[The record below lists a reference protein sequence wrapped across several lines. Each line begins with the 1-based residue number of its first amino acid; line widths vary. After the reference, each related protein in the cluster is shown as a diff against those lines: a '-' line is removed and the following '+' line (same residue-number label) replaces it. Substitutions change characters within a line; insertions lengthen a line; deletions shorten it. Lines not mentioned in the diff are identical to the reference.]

1 MAGKKSKNKSRKQK
15 QEKNRVA
22 QQEPATSRDGQQEPD
37 NSLVEQQEPV
47 PTSTEQQE
55 PDTNIVGQQEP
66 NLGTVGQQIPHT
78 GTFGQQEPDTSI
90 GGHQKPDTSIIEPQ
104 ALNTDIIGQQV
115 PDTSMGGQ
123 QIPAAGIVGQQELE
137 EGTVEQQQ
145 PDRSVVGQQE
155 PVTSTTKQPE
165 LEKGIVEQQQPGESI
180 TQQQRLDTTTAVQ
193 QKPDQNILK
202 QQEPVPITA
211 EQQEPKNIIVGQQ
224 KPLTGSSYSDER
236 DHLSS
241 DDWQGILQRTGALN
255 GWVPQKKN
263 GDIDITSAAEQ
274 LFTLKPEAMP
284 KWNTATG
291 SPREA
296 VQFQDSTE
304 ESFVKAAFDTSAIK
318 TTIQATTPVGK
329 TGVRGSFARSTG
341 DKVSHEHSGDVK
353 SFYLFHEFPL
363 AVVDLE
369 GSSLVPTQN
378 FVEFIKDSINEYAG
392 LIPPTTS
399 ADREAFSSVLN
410 SFHDRFG
417 TVFTKRVAL
426 GGRRYA
432 IQKVYRHSQAVNQS
446 SEEKSA
452 IKASLDAPLTIGS
465 LKAAGERSWGST
477 SGDGDYGNVTI
488 DVNSLVI
495 DGGDETLTE
504 DVEAWQNTLLA
515 SKNWKVIKQNNVE
528 ALFPFLLGVLDRM
541 EPKYE
546 YIDFVRGLAIHDQDL
561 RKAHERRLTAVSEPL
576 TLRIASSYAPTKSIL
591 SSLTGKKPKWTMTLN
606 TDKPKMIDRV
616 KVKIPRYF
624 ENGKDRV
631 DDVVGFPK
639 AFPVSI
645 ELPTQWS
652 LTPKKTTKKYE
663 AECTVILKP
672 NYEWQES
679 DGGASTVTL
688 KDLSA
693 NTLVFGTSMS
703 PESATF
709 TAEYSVRSTK

>member
-22 QQEPATSRDGQQEPD
+22 QQEPAASRDGQQEPD
-37 NSLVEQQEPV
+37 NSLVEQQEPI
-47 PTSTEQQE
+47 PTSTE
-55 PDTNIVGQQEP
+55 QQEP

-78 GTFGQQEPDTSI
+78 GTFGQQELDTSNV
-90 GGHQKPDTSIIEPQ
+90 EPQ
-104 ALNTDIIGQQV
+104 APNTGIIGQQV

-123 QIPAAGIVGQQELE
+123 QIPAAGIVGQQEPGK
-137 EGTVEQQQ
+137 GTVEQQQ
-145 PDRSVVGQQE
+145 LDRRIVGQQE
-155 PVTSTTKQPE
+155 PVTSTPKQPE
-165 LEKGIVEQQQPGESI
+165 LDTGIVERQQPGQSI
-180 TQQQRLDTTTAVQ
+180 TEQQRLDTTTAVQ
-193 QKPDQNILK
+193 QKPDQSILK

-211 EQQEPKNIIVGQQ
+211 EQQEPAKAIAEQQ

-241 DDWQGILQRTGALN
+241 GDWQGILQRTGALN

-263 GDIDITSAAEQ
+263 GDIDITRAIEP

-318 TTIQATTPVGK
+318 TTIQATAPAGK
-329 TGVRGSFARSTG
+329 AGVRGSFARSTG

-432 IQKVYRHSQAVNQS
+432 VQKVYRHSHAVNQS

-504 DVEAWQNTLLA
+504 DVAAWQNSLQA

-576 TLRIASSYAPTKSIL
+576 TLRISSSYAPTKSIL

-616 KVKIPRYF
+616 KVKIPGYF

-645 ELPTQWS
+645 DLPTQWS

-663 AECTVILKP
+663 AEFTIILKP
-672 NYEWQES
+672 SYEWQES

-693 NTLVFGTSMS
+693 NTLVFGASMS

>member
-37 NSLVEQQEPV
+37 NSTVEQQEPF
-47 PTSTEQQE
+47 PTSTGQQE

-66 NLGTVGQQIPHT
+66 NLGTVGQQIPT
-78 GTFGQQEPDTSI
+78 PGIVGQQEPDTSI
-90 GGHQKPDTSIIEPQ
+90 VEPQ
-104 ALNTDIIGQQV
+104 APNTGIIGQQV

-123 QIPAAGIVGQQELE
+123 QIPAAGIVGQQE
-137 EGTVEQQQ
+137 
-145 PDRSVVGQQE
+145 
-155 PVTSTTKQPE
+155 PVTSTTRQPE

-193 QKPDQNILK
+193 QNPDQNILE
-202 QQEPVPITA
+202 QREPVPITA
-211 EQQEPKNIIVGQQ
+211 EQQEPKNLIVGQQ

-241 DDWQGILQRTGALN
+241 DNWQGILQRTGALN

-263 GDIDITSAAEQ
+263 GDIDITRATEP

-318 TTIQATTPVGK
+318 TTIQATAPVGK
-329 TGVRGSFARSTG
+329 TGVRASFARSTG

-378 FVEFIKDSINEYAG
+378 FVDFIKDSINEYAG

-446 SEEKSA
+446 SEEKNA
-452 IKASLDAPLTIGS
+452 IKASLDVPLTVGS

-495 DGGDETLTE
+495 DGGDETHTE
-504 DVEAWQNTLLA
+504 DVAAWQNSLQA
-515 SKNWKVIKQNNVE
+515 SKNWRVIKQNNVE

-546 YIDFVRGLAIHDQDL
+546 YIDFVRGLAIHDQEL

-576 TLRIASSYAPTKSIL
+576 TLRISSSYAPTKSIL

-616 KVKIPRYF
+616 KVKIPGYF

-645 ELPTQWS
+645 DLPTQWS

-663 AECTVILKP
+663 AEFTVILKP
-672 NYEWQES
+672 SYEWQES

-693 NTLVFGTSMS
+693 NTLVFGAFLS

>member
-15 QEKNRVA
+15 QEKNRAA
-22 QQEPATSRDGQQEPD
+22 QQEPATSGNGQQEPD
-37 NSLVEQQEPV
+37 SSLVEQQEPDSSLVEQQEPV
-47 PTSTEQQE
+47 PTSTEQQG

-78 GTFGQQEPDTSI
+78 GTFGQQEPDTSNV
-90 GGHQKPDTSIIEPQ
+90 EPQ
-104 ALNTDIIGQQV
+104 APNTGIIGQQV

-123 QIPAAGIVGQQELE
+123 QIPAAGIVGQQEPGK
-137 EGTVEQQQ
+137 GTVEQQQ
-145 PDRSVVGQQE
+145 LDRRTVGQQE
-155 PVTSTTKQPE
+155 PVTS
-165 LEKGIVEQQQPGESI
+165 I
-180 TQQQRLDTTTAVQ
+180 TEQQRLDTTTAVQ
-193 QKPDQNILK
+193 QKPDQSILK

-211 EQQEPKNIIVGQQ
+211 EQQEPAKAIAGQQ

-241 DDWQGILQRTGALN
+241 GDWQGILQRTGALN

-263 GDIDITSAAEQ
+263 GDIDITRAIEP

-318 TTIQATTPVGK
+318 TTIQATAPAGK

-378 FVEFIKDSINEYAG
+378 FVDFIKDSINEYAG

-495 DGGDETLTE
+495 DGGDETLAE
-504 DVEAWQNTLLA
+504 DVAAWQNSLQA
-515 SKNWKVIKQNNVE
+515 SKNWRVIKQNNVE

-576 TLRIASSYAPTKSIL
+576 TLRISSSYAPTKSIL

-616 KVKIPRYF
+616 KVKIPGYF
-624 ENGKDRV
+624 ENGKERV

-645 ELPTQWS
+645 DLPTQWS

-663 AECTVILKP
+663 AEFTVILKP
-672 NYEWQES
+672 SYEWQES

>member
-15 QEKNRVA
+15 QEKNRAA

-66 NLGTVGQQIPHT
+66 NLGAVGQQMPTT
-78 GTFGQQEPDTSI
+78 GIVGQEEPDTSI
-90 GGHQKPDTSIIEPQ
+90 VEPQ
-104 ALNTDIIGQQV
+104 APNTGIIGQQV

-123 QIPAAGIVGQQELE
+123 QIPAVGI
-137 EGTVEQQQ
+137 
-145 PDRSVVGQQE
+145 VGQQE

-165 LEKGIVEQQQPGESI
+165 LERGTVEQQQPNTGVVEQQRPDESI
-180 TQQQRLDTTTAVQ
+180 TEQQRLDTTTAVQ
-193 QKPDQNILK
+193 QKPDQNILE
-202 QQEPVPITA
+202 QREPVPITA
-211 EQQEPKNIIVGQQ
+211 EQQESAKAIAGQQ

-263 GDIDITSAAEQ
+263 GDIDITRAAEQ

-318 TTIQATTPVGK
+318 ATIQATTPTGK

-378 FVEFIKDSINEYAG
+378 FVDFIKDSINEYAG

-504 DVEAWQNTLLA
+504 DVETWQNTLLA
-515 SKNWKVIKQNNVE
+515 PKNWKVIKQNNVE

-576 TLRIASSYAPTKSIL
+576 TLRISSSYAPTKSIL

-616 KVKIPRYF
+616 KVKIPGYF

-645 ELPTQWS
+645 DLPTQWS

-663 AECTVILKP
+663 AEFTVILKP
-672 NYEWQES
+672 SYEWQES

-688 KDLSA
+688 KDISA
-693 NTLVFGTSMS
+693 NTLVFGALLS

>member
-1 MAGKKSKNKSRKQK
+1 MAGKKSKNRNRKQK
-15 QEKNRVA
+15 QEKSRGV

-37 NSLVEQQEPV
+37 NSTVEQQEPV

-55 PDTNIVGQQEP
+55 PDTNIVRQQEPDQGIIGQQESAT
-66 NLGTVGQQIPHT
+66 GTVGQQ
-78 GTFGQQEPDTSI
+78 EPDL
-90 GGHQKPDTSIIEPQ
+90 G
-104 ALNTDIIGQQV
+104 V
-115 PDTSMGGQ
+115 VGQ
-123 QIPAAGIVGQQELE
+123 QIPATGI
-137 EGTVEQQQ
+137 
-145 PDRSVVGQQE
+145 VGQQE

-165 LEKGIVEQQQPGESI
+165 LGKGTVEQQQLDSSMVERQQQGQSI
-180 TQQQRLDTTTAVQ
+180 TEQQRLATTTAVQ
-193 QKPDQNILK
+193 QQPDESILG

-211 EQQEPKNIIVGQQ
+211 EQQKPVKTIVGQQ
-224 KPLTGSSYSDER
+224 KPDTGSSYSDER

-255 GWVPQKKN
+255 GWVPQKRN
-263 GDIDITSAAEQ
+263 GDIDITRATEP
-274 LFTLKPEAMP
+274 LFTLKPETMP
-284 KWNTATG
+284 KWITSTG
-291 SPREA
+291 SGREA
-296 VQFQDSTE
+296 VQFQDFTE
-304 ESFVKAAFDTSAIK
+304 ESFIKAAFDTSAIK

-329 TGVRGSFARSTG
+329 TGVRGSFTRSTG
-341 DKVSHEHSGDVK
+341 DKVSPEHSGDVK
-353 SFYLFHEFPL
+353 SFYLFHELPL
-363 AVVDLE
+363 AVVDLAS
-369 GSSLVPTQN
+369 SSLVPTQN
-378 FVEFIKDSINEYAG
+378 FVDFIKDSINEYAG
-392 LIPPTTS
+392 LIPPPTS

-410 SFHDRFG
+410 SFHERFG

-452 IKASLDAPLTIGS
+452 IRASLDVPLTVGS
-465 LKAAGERSWGST
+465 LKAGGERSWGST

-488 DVNSLVI
+488 DVNSLVV

-541 EPKYE
+541 EPRYE
-546 YIDFVRGLAIHDQDL
+546 YIDFVRGLATYDQDL
-561 RKAHERRLTAVSEPL
+561 RRAHERKLAAVSEPL
-576 TLRIASSYAPTKSIL
+576 TLRISNSYAPTKSIL
-591 SSLTGKKPKWTMTLN
+591 SSLSGKKPKWTMTLN

-616 KVKIPRYF
+616 KVKIPGYF
-624 ENGKDRV
+624 ENGKDRI

-645 ELPTQWS
+645 DLPTQWS
-652 LTPKKTTKKYE
+652 LTQKKTSKKYE
-663 AECTVILKP
+663 AEFTVILKP
-672 NYEWQES
+672 NHEWQES

-688 KDLSA
+688 KDISG
-693 NTLVFGTSMS
+693 NTLVFGALLS

-709 TAEYSVRSTK
+709 TAEYSVRTTK

>member
-66 NLGTVGQQIPHT
+66 NLGTVEQRIPAT
-78 GTFGQQEPDTSI
+78 GIVGQQEPDTSI
-90 GGHQKPDTSIIEPQ
+90 GGQQEPDTSIVEPQ
-104 ALNTDIIGQQV
+104 APNTGIVGQQV

-123 QIPAAGIVGQQELE
+123 QIPAAGIVGQQE
-137 EGTVEQQQ
+137 
-145 PDRSVVGQQE
+145 PF
-155 PVTSTTKQPE
+155 TSTNKQPE
-165 LEKGIVEQQQPGESI
+165 LEKGKVEQQQLDTGVVEQQRPGESI
-180 TQQQRLDTTTAVQ
+180 TEQQRLDTTTAVQ
-193 QKPDQNILK
+193 QKPDQNILE
-202 QQEPVPITA
+202 QREPVPITA
-211 EQQEPKNIIVGQQ
+211 EQQEPKNLIVGQQ

-263 GDIDITSAAEQ
+263 GDIDITRAAEQ
-274 LFTLKPEAMP
+274 LFTLKPEAVP

-304 ESFVKAAFDTSAIK
+304 ESFIRAAFDTSAIK
-318 TTIQATTPVGK
+318 TTIQATTPAGK

-378 FVEFIKDSINEYAG
+378 FVDFIKDSINEYAG

-399 ADREAFSSVLN
+399 ADREAFSSVLS

-417 TVFTKRVAL
+417 TIFTKRVAL

-432 IQKVYRHSQAVNQS
+432 IQKVFRHSQAVNQS
-446 SEEKSA
+446 SEEKNA
-452 IKASLDAPLTIGS
+452 IKASLDVPLTVGS

-515 SKNWKVIKQNNVE
+515 PKYWRVIKQNNVE

-546 YIDFVRGLAIHDQDL
+546 YIDFVGGLAIHDQEL

-576 TLRIASSYAPTKSIL
+576 TLRISSSYAPTKSIL
-591 SSLTGKKPKWTMTLN
+591 SSLTGKKPKWTMTLY

-616 KVKIPRYF
+616 KVKIPGYF

-645 ELPTQWS
+645 DLPTQWS

-663 AECTVILKP
+663 AEFTVILKP
-672 NYEWQES
+672 SYEWQES

-693 NTLVFGTSMS
+693 NTLVFGASMS

>member
-15 QEKNRVA
+15 QEKNRAA

-47 PTSTEQQE
+47 PTSAEQQE

-90 GGHQKPDTSIIEPQ
+90 GGQQKPDASIIEPQ

-123 QIPAAGIVGQQELE
+123 QIPAAGIVGQQE
-137 EGTVEQQQ
+137 
-145 PDRSVVGQQE
+145 PF
-155 PVTSTTKQPE
+155 TSTTKQPE
-165 LEKGIVEQQQPGESI
+165 LEKGTVEQQQLDTGIVERQQPGQSI
-180 TQQQRLDTTTAVQ
+180 TEQQRLDTAAAVQ
-193 QKPDQNILK
+193 QKPYQNILE
-202 QQEPVPITA
+202 QREPVPITA
-211 EQQEPKNIIVGQQ
+211 EQQEPKKAVVGQQ
-224 KPLTGSSYSDER
+224 KPVTGSSYSDER

-241 DDWQGILQRTGALN
+241 ADWQGILQRTGALN

-263 GDIDITSAAEQ
+263 GDIDITRATEP

-318 TTIQATTPVGK
+318 TTIQATTPAGK

-378 FVEFIKDSINEYAG
+378 FVDFIKDSINEYAG

-432 IQKVYRHSQAVNQS
+432 IQKVFRHGQAVNQS
-446 SEEKSA
+446 SEEKNA

-465 LKAAGERSWGST
+465 LKASGERSWGST

-488 DVNSLVI
+488 DVNSFVI

-515 SKNWKVIKQNNVE
+515 PKNWRVIKQNNVE

-576 TLRIASSYAPTKSIL
+576 TLRISSSYAPTKSIL
-591 SSLTGKKPKWTMTLN
+591 SSLTGKKPKWTMTLD

-616 KVKIPRYF
+616 KVKIPGYF
-624 ENGKDRV
+624 ENGKERV

-645 ELPTQWS
+645 DLPTQWS

-663 AECTVILKP
+663 AEFTVILKP
-672 NYEWQES
+672 SYEWQES

-693 NTLVFGTSMS
+693 NTLVFGASMS

>member
-66 NLGTVGQQIPHT
+66 NLGTVEQRIPAT
-78 GTFGQQEPDTSI
+78 GIVGQQEPDTSI
-90 GGHQKPDTSIIEPQ
+90 GGQQEPDTSIVEPQ
-104 ALNTDIIGQQV
+104 APNTGIVGQQV

-123 QIPAAGIVGQQELE
+123 QIPAAGIVGE
-137 EGTVEQQQ
+137 
-145 PDRSVVGQQE
+145 QE
-155 PVTSTTKQPE
+155 PFTSTNKQPE
-165 LEKGIVEQQQPGESI
+165 LETGKVEQQQLDTGVVEQQRPGESI
-180 TQQQRLDTTTAVQ
+180 TEQQRLDTTTAVQ
-193 QKPDQNILK
+193 QKPDQNILE
-202 QQEPVPITA
+202 QREPVPITA
-211 EQQEPKNIIVGQQ
+211 EQQEPKNLIVGQQ

-263 GDIDITSAAEQ
+263 GDIDITRAAEQ
-274 LFTLKPEAMP
+274 LFTLKPEAVP

-304 ESFVKAAFDTSAIK
+304 ESFIRAAFDTSAIK
-318 TTIQATTPVGK
+318 TTIQATTPAGK

-378 FVEFIKDSINEYAG
+378 FVDFFKDSINEYAG

-399 ADREAFSSVLN
+399 ADREAFSSVLS

-432 IQKVYRHSQAVNQS
+432 IQKVFRHSQAVNQS
-446 SEEKSA
+446 SEEKNA
-452 IKASLDAPLTIGS
+452 IKASLDVPLTVGS

-515 SKNWKVIKQNNVE
+515 PKYWRVIKQNNVE

-546 YIDFVRGLAIHDQDL
+546 YIDFVRGLAIHDQEL
-561 RKAHERRLTAVSEPL
+561 QKAHERRLTAVSEPL
-576 TLRIASSYAPTKSIL
+576 TLRISSSYAPTKSIL
-591 SSLTGKKPKWTMTLN
+591 SSLTGKKPKWTMTLY

-616 KVKIPRYF
+616 KVKIPGYF

-645 ELPTQWS
+645 DLPTQWS

-663 AECTVILKP
+663 AEFTVILKP
-672 NYEWQES
+672 SYEWQES

-693 NTLVFGTSMS
+693 NTLVFGASVS

>member
-22 QQEPATSRDGQQEPD
+22 KQELATSRDGQQEPD
-37 NSLVEQQEPV
+37 NSLVEQQEPI

-66 NLGTVGQQIPHT
+66 NLGTVGQQIPTT
-78 GTFGQQEPDTSI
+78 GIVGQQEPDTSI
-90 GGHQKPDTSIIEPQ
+90 GGQQKPDASIIEPQ
-104 ALNTDIIGQQV
+104 ALNTDIIGQQE
-115 PDTSMGGQ
+115 PDTS
-123 QIPAAGIVGQQELE
+123 I
-137 EGTVEQQQ
+137 
-145 PDRSVVGQQE
+145 VGQQE
-155 PVTSTTKQPE
+155 PVTSTTRQPE
-165 LEKGIVEQQQPGESI
+165 LEKGIVEQQQPGEII

-193 QKPDQNILK
+193 QKPDQNILE
-202 QQEPVPITA
+202 QREPVPITA
-211 EQQEPKNIIVGQQ
+211 EQQEPAKAISGQQ

-263 GDIDITSAAEQ
+263 GDIDINRAAEQ

-318 TTIQATTPVGK
+318 TTIQATTPAGK

-341 DKVSHEHSGDVK
+341 DKVSHEHPGDVK

-369 GSSLVPTQN
+369 GCSLVPTQN
-378 FVEFIKDSINEYAG
+378 FVDFIKDSINEYAG

-432 IQKVYRHSQAVNQS
+432 IQKVYRHSQAANQS
-446 SEEKSA
+446 YEEKSA

-477 SGDGDYGNVTI
+477 SGDGDYGNVTV

-495 DGGDETLTE
+495 DGGDETLAE

-515 SKNWKVIKQNNVE
+515 PKNWRVIKQNNVE

-546 YIDFVRGLAIHDQDL
+546 YIDFVRGLAIHDQEL

-576 TLRIASSYAPTKSIL
+576 TLRISSSYAPTKSIL

-616 KVKIPRYF
+616 KVKIPGYF

-645 ELPTQWS
+645 DLPTQWS

-663 AECTVILKP
+663 AEFTVILKP
-672 NYEWQES
+672 SYEWQES

-693 NTLVFGTSMS
+693 NTLVFGASMS

>member
-22 QQEPATSRDGQQEPD
+22 QQEPATSGNGQQEPD
-37 NSLVEQQEPV
+37 NSLVEQQEPI
-47 PTSTEQQE
+47 PASTEQQE
-55 PDTNIVGQQEP
+55 PDTNIIGQQEP

-78 GTFGQQEPDTSI
+78 GTFGQQEPDTI
-90 GGHQKPDTSIIEPQ
+90 NVEQQKPDTSIVEPQ
-104 ALNTDIIGQQV
+104 APNTGIIGQQV

-123 QIPAAGIVGQQELE
+123 QIPAAGIVGQQE
-137 EGTVEQQQ
+137 
-145 PDRSVVGQQE
+145 PI
-155 PVTSTTKQPE
+155 TSTTKQPE
-165 LEKGIVEQQQPGESI
+165 LEKGTVEQQQPGTGIVERQQPGQSI
-180 TQQQRLDTTTAVQ
+180 AEQQRLDTTTAVQ
-193 QKPDQNILK
+193 QKPDQSILK

-211 EQQEPKNIIVGQQ
+211 EQQEPAKAIAGQQ

-263 GDIDITSAAEQ
+263 GDIDITRAIEP

-318 TTIQATTPVGK
+318 TTIQATTPAGK

-378 FVEFIKDSINEYAG
+378 FVDFIKDSINEYAG

-465 LKAAGERSWGST
+465 LKASGERSWGST

-488 DVNSLVI
+488 DVNSFVI

-515 SKNWKVIKQNNVE
+515 PKNWRVIKQNNVE

-576 TLRIASSYAPTKSIL
+576 TLRISSSYAPTKSIL

-616 KVKIPRYF
+616 KVKIPGYF
-624 ENGKDRV
+624 ENGKERV

-639 AFPVSI
+639 AFPVSLD
-645 ELPTQWS
+645 LPTQWS

-663 AECTVILKP
+663 AEFTVILKP
-672 NYEWQES
+672 SYEWQES

-688 KDLSA
+688 RDLSA

>member
-15 QEKNRVA
+15 QEKSRAA

-66 NLGTVGQQIPHT
+66 NLRTVGQQIPAT
-78 GTFGQQEPDTSI
+78 GIVGQQEPYTSI
-90 GGHQKPDTSIIEPQ
+90 GGQQKPDTSIIEPQ

-123 QIPAAGIVGQQELE
+123 QIPAAGIVGQQE
-137 EGTVEQQQ
+137 
-145 PDRSVVGQQE
+145 
-155 PVTSTTKQPE
+155 PVTSTTRQPE
-165 LEKGIVEQQQPGESI
+165 LGKGIVEEQQPGESI

-193 QKPDQNILK
+193 QKPDQNILE
-202 QQEPVPITA
+202 QREPVPITA
-211 EQQEPKNIIVGQQ
+211 EQQEPKNLIVGQQ

-241 DDWQGILQRTGALN
+241 NDWQGILQRTSALN

-263 GDIDITSAAEQ
+263 GDIDITRAIEP

-304 ESFVKAAFDTSAIK
+304 ESFIKAAFDTNAIK
-318 TTIQATTPVGK
+318 TTIQATTPAGK

-378 FVEFIKDSINEYAG
+378 FVDFIKDSINEYAG

-399 ADREAFSSVLN
+399 ADREAFSSVLS

-495 DGGDETLTE
+495 DGGDETFTE

-515 SKNWKVIKQNNVE
+515 PKNWRVIKQNNVE

-546 YIDFVRGLAIHDQDL
+546 YIDFVRGLAIYDQEL

-576 TLRIASSYAPTKSIL
+576 TLRISSSYAPTKSIL

-616 KVKIPRYF
+616 KVKIPGYF

-645 ELPTQWS
+645 DLPTQWS

-663 AECTVILKP
+663 AEFTVILKP
-672 NYEWQES
+672 SYEWQES

-693 NTLVFGTSMS
+693 NTLVFGASMS